1 VAFCRSF
8 FTWYNTE
15 HRHSGIG
22 MLTPEVVHYGL
33 AKDVVESRKKVLEAA
48 FEAHPERFVRGVPMP
63 PALPQAAWI
72 NPPQKALVDRKKL
85 Q

>member
-1 VAFCRSF
+1 M
-8 FTWYNTE
+8 YDTE

-33 AKDVVESRKKVLEAA
+33 AKDVIESRRAVLELAYR
-48 FEAHPERFVRGVPMP
+48 AHPERFVRGVPAP
-63 PALPQAAWI
+63 PPLPEAAWI
-72 NPPQKALVDRKKL
+72 NPPPGALRDKRRL